1 MRNRACWRILG
12 DGFILQWTDIVLP
25 IYIHNT
31 VLLLGTKKYPSSQS
45 KSNCFFQLSGKGD
58 VRERFEVYRF
68 SKALEIDNKKI
79 QDYRSPDP
87 E

>member
-1 MRNRACWRILG
+1 MRNRACWPILG

-45 KSNCFFQLSGKGD
+45 KSNCFFQLSGKGG
-58 VRERFEVYRF
+58 VRAGLRCTGFR
-68 SKALEIDNKKI
+68 K
-79 QDYRSPDP
+79 R
-87 E
+87 